1 MNYGAFREFQRHRFF
16 SIIRKPL
23 STQYGY
29 DIPENLG
36 KIPELRTRY
45 IELMDEARILYND
58 IMGRSGRKIAQYV
71 VPYAYKYPVVFSS
84 NLNELTYF
92 IELRSNQQVH
102 PDLRKVALDIYSE
115 IKKIHPHLA
124 TLIKF
129 VDTGDYRLGR
139 LPSEVKKESRRKTLS
154 GEND

>member
-1 MNYGAFREFQRHRFF
+1 MKYVNSLRFELKTTGYLYAYGTTYWAIFLPDLPIISLYSMRASSINSTYLDLSSGIFPRF
-16 SIIRKPL
+16 
-23 STQYGY
+23 
-29 DIPENLG
+29 
-36 KIPELRTRY
+36 
-45 IELMDEARILYND
+45 
-58 IMGRSGRKIAQYV
+58 SGISY
-71 VPYAYKYPVVFSS
+71 PYAYKYPVVFSS